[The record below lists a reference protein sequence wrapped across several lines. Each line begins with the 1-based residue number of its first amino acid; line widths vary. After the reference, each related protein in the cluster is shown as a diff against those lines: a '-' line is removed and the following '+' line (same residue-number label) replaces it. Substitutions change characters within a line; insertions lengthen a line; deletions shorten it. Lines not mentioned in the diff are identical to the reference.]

1 MNHNDTTKNN
11 DEATVHVLEEADTD
25 MGEDP
30 NVLEGTMK
38 VTTPKFK
45 TSTDDDEENAN
56 IAETLAGLHDADVE
70 FIPTTITEE
79 ESKEISAVP
88 VVIVSQDE
96 IVLIEA

>member
-1 MNHNDTTKNN
+1 MNHNETTKNN
-11 DEATVHVLEEADTD
+11 DETVHILEEADTD

-45 TSTDDDEENAN
+45 SSNDDDEENAN

-79 ESKEISAVP
+79 ESKEIPAS
-88 VVIVSQDE
+88 VIVN
-96 IVLIEA
+96 

>member
-11 DEATVHVLEEADTD
+11 DEVTVNILEEADTD

-45 TSTDDDEENAN
+45 SSTDDDEENAN

-79 ESKEISAVP
+79 ESKEAQVP
-88 VVIVSQDE
+88 VIVS
-96 IVLIEA
+96 

>member
-11 DEATVHVLEEADTD
+11 DEPTAHVLEEADTD

-56 IAETLAGLHDADVE
+56 IAETLAGLHDADIE

-79 ESKEISAVP
+79 ESKEVSAVP
-88 VVIVSQDE
+88 VIVSQDE

>member
-11 DEATVHVLEEADTD
+11 EEATVNILEEADTD

-45 TSTDDDEENAN
+45 SSNDDDEENAN
-56 IAETLAGLHDADVE
+56 
-70 FIPTTITEE
+70 
-79 ESKEISAVP
+79 KEQ
-88 VVIVSQDE
+88 VVGDE
-96 IVLIEA
+96 HS

>member
-1 MNHNDTTKNN
+1 MNHNETTKNN
-11 DEATVHVLEEADTD
+11 DEAVHILEEADTD

-45 TSTDDDEENAN
+45 SSNDDDEENAN

-79 ESKEISAVP
+79 ESKEIPAS
-88 VVIVSQDE
+88 VIVN
-96 IVLIEA
+96 